1 VIVTACSVLNHHL
14 PCIILFCCS

>member
-1 VIVTACSVLNHHL
+1 VIVTVCSVLNHHL